1 MNNAKSIFITSALA
15 ITLSAC
21 GGSDDDTTSTPTP
34 TPTPTETPTPTPTPT
49 EITAST
55 GILDDGRWVINTTET
70 SEYIDGSV
78 TLVNVQ
84 SVESETVDDVEY
96 VLVTTSGIP
105 DYEVTMTTELVDWLN
120 NRPLASSRPD
130 FDDGETTA
138 VAGEVYGFGAD
149 IGYVNDQCGVGE
161 GQGYWPP
168 GPACPSDQSTSAYF
182 PVEPTPA
189 TELVVS
195 GANTSGYAVNGVAI
209 YSWFDGQSYNGGGVW
224 SNLASVAEVYDVDI
238 CGGHAA
244 GTTYHHHH
252 FSECWARAA
261 GEDYT
266 GHSEIYGYIAD
277 GYPIYGPYEDTDTL
291 AKSCWKK
298 RDYTVS
304 GDEEGYGCVGTS
316 GAVAGERSCV
326 LVDPYDPSLGVE
338 AAASSGPTTD
348 ETVASL
354 SGNTFTT
361 TSGFYFQDYYYD
373 SACSELGDEYLDQY
387 NGHYDETLGYHYHL
401 TIENDPEN
409 DVPATPTFPFT
420 FGPGFAGE
428 LAENAVY
435 GGADNAGGPPGGGPP

>member
-1 MNNAKSIFITSALA
+1 MNNINPMLMASALA
-15 ITLSAC
+15 IVLSGC
-21 GGSDDDTTSTPTP
+21 GGSDDDTTPSTTDTPTPTATPTP
-34 TPTPTETPTPTPTPT
+34 TPTPTET
-49 EITAST
+49 IST
-55 GILDDGRWVINTTET
+55 GILDDGRWVINNTEV
-70 SEYIDGSV
+70 SEFIDSGV
-78 TLVNVQ
+78 TVVNVQ

-105 DYEVTMTTELVDWLN
+105 NYEVTMTTELVDWLN
-120 NRPLASSRPD
+120 SRPLASSRPD
-130 FDDGETTA
+130 FNNGETTA
-138 VAGEVYGFGAD
+138 IAGEAYGFGAD
-149 IGYVNDQCGVGE
+149 IGYVNDQCDVGA

-168 GPACPSDQSTSAYF
+168 GPACPSDQSTSGYF
-182 PVEPTPA
+182 PVEPIPA

-209 YSWFDGQSYNGGGVW
+209 FSWFDGQSYNGGGVW
-224 SNLASVAEVYDVDI
+224 ENLASVAEVYDVDI

-291 AKSCWKK
+291 AKSCWVK
-298 RDYTVS
+298 RDYDVS
-304 GDEEGYGCVGTS
+304 GDEVGYGCVGTS
-316 GAVAGERSCV
+316 GAVEGERSCV

-338 AAASSGPTTD
+338 TAASSGPTTN
-348 ETVASL
+348 ETVSSL
-354 SGNTFTT
+354 SSNTFTT

-401 TIENDPEN
+401 TIEADPEN

-420 FGPGFAGE
+420 FGPGFAGD
-428 LAENAVY
+428 LADNAVY
-435 GGADNAGGPPGGGPP
+435 GGDTDNTGGPPGGGPP